1 MAYLIEVLK
10 DVELGSAEI
19 ISSPHLP
26 PQSFP
31 TEAFSWVLHS
41 QRI

>member
-10 DVELGSAEI
+10 DGELGSVEI
-19 ISSPHLP
+19 ISSPHIP
-26 PQSFP
+26 PQSFT